1 MTESPFVTIHNI
13 VCEPANAVAEL
24 RIIARDEHRLA
35 DRDREAIVRGA
46 DELELAQ
53 RAAALTYAQL
63 LEARQH
69 LAAATD
75 RLNALQARAPLIMTL
90 GPVALTVQ
98 SNGWRP

>member
-1 MTESPFVTIHNI
+1 MTESPFVTIHNVI
-13 VCEPANAVAEL
+13 CEPTSAVAEL
-24 RIIARDEHRLA
+24 RIIARDERRLA

-53 RAAALTYAQL
+53 RAAALTYAL
-63 LEARQH
+63 LLDARQH
-69 LAAATD
+69 LAAVTD
-75 RLNALQARAPLIMTL
+75 RLSAMQGRAPLVMTL